1 MIRIQR
7 TLQRTVEFEP
17 IPVRDAEPLRFRLE
31 VFLESDSQYSARLY
45 RVETYKCSPR
55 FSDFGPA
62 DTMLTIVE
70 QTLIPESLRATSED
84 AMVAKAQ
91 EILGEMSSGKN
102 RQTAQYN

>member
-1 MIRIQR
+1 MIRIER

-17 IPVRDAEPLRFRLE
+17 IPVRDAEPLKFRLE

-45 RVETYKCSPR
+45 RIETYKCSPS

-70 QTLIPESLRATSED
+70 QTLIPESLRADSVE
-84 AMVAKAQ
+84 AMVSKAQ
-91 EILGEMSSGKN
+91 EILERLSPVKSH
-102 RQTAQYN
+102 